1 MIALNLRN
9 FPPYFN
15 IISTLYTRERKGG
28 SWHSFTPLCPTL
40 SHSLIGNPPFFESP
54 PPIFLILHVVS
65 SSYMSHFNLHPFLPP
80 PPTIYTPISHSP
92 LSPTH
97 SLTHLHHLSY
107 HFQNSIH
114 TPPYKPF
121 STTYFLLPQQNTFQ
135 FSSQSFQLIASTD
148 HSPWHHQ
155 QQTLGLKPH
164 SLLFRH
170 LLRQP

>member
-1 MIALNLRN
+1 MPSPLLSPNPWIKSPLPSYTNGPIENNYSQKHYSSLSLPFFLYQLSCVIALNLRN

-65 SSYMSHFNLHPFLPP
+65 SYMSLFTLHLFPP
-80 PPTIYTPISHSP
+80 PPTTIYTPISHSP

-97 SLTHLHHLSY
+97 SLTHLHHLS
-107 HFQNSIH
+107 FVLGRFPSNS
-114 TPPYKPF
+114 F
-121 STTYFLLPQQNTFQ
+121 STLPIN
-135 FSSQSFQLIASTD
+135 
-148 HSPWHHQ
+148 
-155 QQTLGLKPH
+155 
-164 SLLFRH
+164 
-170 LLRQP
+170 